1 MEQNKQKVDDILK
14 IINECV
20 RTNKLDFIA
29 NLIVTLQNDYTD
41 LAKLTTDDNYQP
53 NWTHKQTLDY
63 LTYEQKF

>member
-1 MEQNKQKVDDILK
+1 MEENKQKVDDVLK
-14 IINECV
+14 IINECI

>member
-1 MEQNKQKVDDILK
+1 MNNTQRVDDVLK
-14 IINECV
+14 IINECI

-41 LAKLTTDDNYQP
+41 LARLTTDGNYQP

>member
-14 IINECV
+14 IINECI